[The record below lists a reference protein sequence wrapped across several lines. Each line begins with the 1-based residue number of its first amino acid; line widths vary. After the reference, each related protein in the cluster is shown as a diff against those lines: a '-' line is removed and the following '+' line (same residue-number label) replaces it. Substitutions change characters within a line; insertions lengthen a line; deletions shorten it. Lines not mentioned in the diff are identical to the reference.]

1 MAADLEGV
9 ENEAIE
15 TLSRPK
21 SGLGSGMFRLFPG
34 AQVDRPPS
42 LKYAAALPF
51 AELVLPSAPPR
62 PATLAKWRETMPE
75 AFQVALVV
83 PKRMVVS
90 ASGPYRPSDE
100 LNKAL
105 KWIAAAQ
112 KATGAHVV
120 LPSHGLTTS
129 ERDRGHLERVLA
141 TLGQC
146 EAKLIFAPGGLWEVE
161 LAAPFCAKNGI
172 ICAYDP
178 LTDDSPGGD
187 VVYGRVAAIGARQ
200 RFSEGLL
207 EDIVD
212 ALADSG
218 GTTAYL
224 AIESPRS
231 FREAQ
236 NLVRVASGG

>member
-1 MAADLEGV
+1 
-9 ENEAIE
+9 
-15 TLSRPK
+15 
-21 SGLGSGMFRLFPG
+21 MFRLFPG

-42 LKYAAALPF
+42 IKYAAALPF

-62 PATLAKWRETMPE
+62 PSTLAKWRETLPE

-83 PKRMVVS
+83 PKRMVMS
-90 ASGPYRPSDE
+90 ASGAYRPSEE
-100 LNKAL
+100 LDDGL

-112 KATGAHVV
+112 KATGAHLV

-129 ERDRGHLERVLA
+129 ERDRGHFERVLSI
-141 TLGQC
+141 LGAC
-146 EAKLIFAPGGLWEVE
+146 GTNLIFAPGGLWEVE
-161 LAAPFCAKNGI
+161 LAAPFCEKNGI
-172 ICAYDP
+172 VCAYDP

-187 VVYGRVAAIGARQ
+187 IIYVRVAAIGARQ

-207 EDIVD
+207 EDIID

-218 GTTAYL
+218 GSTAFV

-236 NLVRVASGG
+236 NLMRVASGG